1 MPQGI
6 ILAAGKASRI
16 GSNKMLLKHR
26 GRFLIEHA
34 IASMRPNVSKII
46 IVTGYYHDSIQAMFE
61 QDSFIKVVKNELYE
75 LGMFSSIKA
84 GLAYIDDDV
93 YILPGD
99 CPFVSE
105 QTYEV
110 LLQTNG
116 DFSVPSYKRRHGHP
130 VLIQKPLIKLLKEE
144 PITSTLKIFRDRVG
158 FSSVPVLDEGI
169 LIDIDTLEDV
179 RAMNEQN

>member
-16 GSNKMLLKHR
+16 GSNKMLLKHQ

-34 IASMRPNVSKII
+34 IASMRPNVSNII
-46 IVTGYYHDSIQAMFE
+46 IVTGHYHDSIKAMYD
-61 QDSFIKVVKNELYE
+61 QDPSIKVVKNESYE

-99 CPFVSE
+99 CPFVSKK
-105 QTYEV
+105 TYEV
-110 LLQTNG
+110 LRQTNG
-116 DFSVPSYKRRHGHP
+116 DFSVPSYKGRHGHP
-130 VLIQKPLIKLLKEE
+130 VLIRKPLIKLLREE

-158 FSSVPVLDEGI
+158 FSSVLVLDEGI
-169 LIDIDTLEDV
+169 LIDIDTLEDM
-179 RAMNEQN
+179 RRMNLQD